1 MVGLN
6 EGLRPDDPYNRHAH
20 APWWIVQSD
29 DKKAAP
35 TNCPHHL
42 QSIPY
47 ERVRYDEPKLG
58 KRQIRPDDY
67 RWDMIARNVVPA
79 VL

>member
-35 TNCPHHL
+35 INCPHHL

-47 ERVRYDEPKLG
+47 EGVR
-58 KRQIRPDDY
+58 
-67 RWDMIARNVVPA
+67 
-79 VL
+79 